1 MNESLSKALK
11 IKEKLLDELSK
22 VEQFIRLHN
31 ELFGEG
37 DDVAEPNH
45 GRQSEDESDSPKRR
59 RGRPSEIADAA
70 WKVIKELNRP
80 VQRGELVER
89 IEAMGIDVSSDD
101 KPRYIGTILWREKDR
116 FENIEGRGYWA
127 VSLGDPPSPED
138 SSPDIFR

>member
-11 IKEKLLDELSK
+11 RKEKLLSELAM
-22 VEQFIRLHN
+22 VEQFIELHHR
-31 ELFGEG
+31 LFGDEG
-37 DDVAEPNH
+37 EEADISHWQQRASDA
-45 GRQSEDESDSPKRR
+45 DSPKRR

-70 WKVIKELNRP
+70 WRVIKDLNRP

-127 VSLGDPPSPED
+127 VSLGDPPPPED